1 MLVLGVFLW
10 SLIALPVVL
19 CFGVRVAAVKIVAM
33 VVGGVATTIVWVLAD
48 RFLIDLYVWV
58 YGFLTENVFLQLTII
73 ATVSILMYAFVAWWG
88 HKIRLIYCLWAV
100 ASLVWVGFCVW
111 LAALIDL
118 DIVTTLGACVLMP
131 YPWLLHLRRGQRGD
145 PRFQRLLTEDQR
157 SASRRAR

>member
-1 MLVLGVFLW
+1 MLVFGVFLW

-48 RFLIDLYVWV
+48 RFLIDFCVWV

-111 LAALIDL
+111 FAALIEL
-118 DIVTTLGACVLMP
+118 NLITTLAACILIP
-131 YPWLLHLRRGQRGD
+131 YLGLCQAQGGD
-145 PRFQRLLTEDQR
+145 PRFQGLLTAAQR
-157 SASRRAR
+157 SASRQAPPGD